1 MHFRVGDAWSLART
15 IERGA
20 TNARLWRTMRDGI
33 CDPYAMDA
41 HVERLLDL
49 YTETI
54 DRRKAVAINV

>member
-1 MHFRVGDAWSLART
+1 MHFRVGDPWSLART

-20 TNARLWRTMRDGI
+20 TNTRLWQKLHDGI
-33 CDPYAMDA
+33 RDPYPMDT

-49 YTETI
+49 YTQTI